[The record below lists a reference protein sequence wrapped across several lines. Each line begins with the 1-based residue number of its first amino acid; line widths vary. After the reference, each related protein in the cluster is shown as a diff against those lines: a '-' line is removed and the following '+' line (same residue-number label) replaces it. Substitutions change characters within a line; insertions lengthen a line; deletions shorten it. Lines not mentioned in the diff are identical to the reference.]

1 MKNLIKLEEAAMFL
15 LSIILISRLPYAW
28 YWWLIWIL
36 APDLSMIAYL
46 GGNRVGA
53 IGYNLVHHKA
63 VAIALY
69 TAGLFTHH
77 PALEFAG
84 LILFGHSS
92 MDRGMGYGLK
102 YFSGFGDTHLGKIGK
117 AAKTAQPAKSAQPA
131 QSAQP
136 AKSAKTPNPAP

>member
-53 IGYNLVHHKA
+53 IGYNLVHHKGI
-63 VAIALY
+63 AILVYAIGLY
-69 TAGLFTHH
+69 TNHT
-77 PALEFAG
+77 ALEFAG
-84 LILFGHSS
+84 LILFGHSC

-102 YFSGFGDTHLGKIGK
+102 YFSGFQDTHLGRIGK
-117 AAKTAQPAKSAQPA
+117 TTKNTGIHPIP
-131 QSAQP
+131 
-136 AKSAKTPNPAP
+136 

>member
-1 MKNLIKLEEAAMFL
+1 MKTLLKLEEAAMFL

-53 IGYNLVHHKA
+53 IGYNLVHHKGI
-63 VAIALY
+63 AILIYAIGLY
-69 TAGLFTHH
+69 TNH

-102 YFSGFGDTHLGKIGK
+102 YFSGFQDTHLGRIGK
-117 AAKTAQPAKSAQPA
+117 TAKTTAF
-131 QSAQP
+131 
-136 AKSAKTPNPAP
+136 TPSNSGQ